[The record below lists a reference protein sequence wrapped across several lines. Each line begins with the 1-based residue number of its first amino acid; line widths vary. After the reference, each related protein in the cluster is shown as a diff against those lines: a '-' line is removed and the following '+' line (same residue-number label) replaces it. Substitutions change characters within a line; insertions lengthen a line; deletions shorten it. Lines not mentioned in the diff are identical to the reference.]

1 MTPQTDESPLVD
13 DIAARIRARI
23 MNGELAIGK
32 PLRQAALATEFG
44 VSRTPVREALRQLQN
59 GGLIEMQPNRGAVVR
74 VPAPWEVRQA
84 YEVRAELEGMAAR
97 RAASRI
103 TERGLAALREHNA
116 VLCEAVVRAA
126 GEGTRGG
133 STEGT
138 QAEGVHAEGGSTTT
152 TTAAN
157 DCFHT
162 VICEAADNPWLTR
175 MIDRINES
183 FPRNVS
189 SLALAGD
196 ERHRQLNIRQHEA
209 VIDALA
215 AHDADR
221 ADALMREH
229 VISSGEHLTAWYERR
244 SQTVF
249 HG

>member
-1 MTPQTDESPLVD
+1 MTPQTDDEPLVD

-116 VLCEAVVRAA
+116 VLCEAVARAA
-126 GEGTRGG
+126 GEGTGGG
-133 STEGT
+133 S
-138 QAEGVHAEGGSTTT
+138 AA

-196 ERHRQLNIRQHEA
+196 ERHRQLNIREHEA
-209 VIDALA
+209 VIEALA

-221 ADALMREH
+221 ADELMREH

>member
-1 MTPQTDESPLVD
+1 MTPHTDDGPLVD

-32 PLRQAALATEFG
+32 PLRQAALAAEFG

-59 GGLIEMQPNRGAVVR
+59 GGLIEMQPHRGAVVR

-84 YEVRAELEGMAAR
+84 YEVRAELEGLAAR

-103 TERGLAALREHNA
+103 TERQLAALREHNA
-116 VLCEAVVRAA
+116 VLREAAERAA
-126 GEGTRGG
+126 GEESAG
-133 STEGT
+133 SP
-138 QAEGVHAEGGSTTT
+138 A

-162 VICEAADNPWLTR
+162 VVCEAADNPWLSR
-175 MIDRINES
+175 MIGRINES

-189 SLALAGD
+189 SLALAHD
-196 ERHRQLNIRQHEA
+196 ERHRQHNIREHEA
-209 VIDALA
+209 IIDALTA
-215 AHDADR
+215 RDADR
-221 ADALMREH
+221 ADEVMRDH

>member
-1 MTPQTDESPLVD
+1 MTPQTDDGPLVD

-84 YEVRAELEGMAAR
+84 YEVRAELEGLAAR
-97 RAASRI
+97 RAASRV
-103 TERGLAALREHNA
+103 TERHLSTLREHNA
-116 VLCEAVVRAA
+116 VLREAAEQAA
-126 GEGTRGG
+126 GG
-133 STEGT
+133 SP
-138 QAEGVHAEGGSTTT
+138 A

-162 VICEAADNPWLTR
+162 VVCEAADNPWLSR
-175 MIDRINES
+175 MIDRINET

-196 ERHRQLNIRQHEA
+196 ERHRKLNIREH
-209 VIDALA
+209 DALIEA
-215 AHDADR
+215 LTAHDADR
-221 ADALMREH
+221 AQEVMREH
-229 VISSGEHLTAWYERR
+229 VISAGEHLTAWYERR

>member
-116 VLCEAVVRAA
+116 VLCEAVAGAA
-126 GEGTRGG
+126 GQGAGGG
-133 STEGT
+133 S
-138 QAEGVHAEGGSTTT
+138 TT

-215 AHDADR
+215 AHDADL

-229 VISSGEHLTAWYERR
+229 VMSSGEHLTAWYERR

>member
-116 VLCEAVVRAA
+116 VLCEAVARAEDEARGA
-126 GEGTRGG
+126 GGL
-133 STEGT
+133 
-138 QAEGVHAEGGSTTT
+138 T

-229 VISSGEHLTAWYERR
+229 VITSGEHLTAWYERR

-249 HG
+249 NG

>member
-1 MTPQTDESPLVD
+1 MTPHTDDGPLVD

-23 MNGELAIGK
+23 MNGELAIGN
-32 PLRQAALATEFG
+32 PLRQAALAAEFG

-59 GGLIEMQPNRGAVVR
+59 GGLIEMQPHRGAVVR

-84 YEVRAELEGMAAR
+84 YEVRAELEGLAAR

-103 TERGLAALREHNA
+103 TERQLAEMREHND
-116 VLCEAVVRAA
+116 VLREAARRAE
-126 GEGTRGG
+126 GEG
-133 STEGT
+133 
-138 QAEGVHAEGGSTTT
+138 AEGGSPA

-162 VICEAADNPWLTR
+162 IVCEAADNPWLSR

-209 VIDALA
+209 IVDALA
-215 AHDADR
+215 AHDGDR
-221 ADALMREH
+221 AQEVMRAH
-229 VISSGEHLTAWYERR
+229 VVSSGEHLTAWYERR

>member
-1 MTPQTDESPLVD
+1 MTPQTDDEPLVD

-116 VLCEAVVRAA
+116 VLCEAVARAT
-126 GEGTRGG
+126 GEGTGAG
-133 STEGT
+133 ST
-138 QAEGVHAEGGSTTT
+138 A

-196 ERHRQLNIRQHEA
+196 ERHRQLNTREHEA
-209 VIDALA
+209 VIEALA

>member
-116 VLCEAVVRAA
+116 VLCEAVARAA

-133 STEGT
+133 RG
-138 QAEGVHAEGGSTTT
+138 EGVHSEGASTT

-162 VICEAADNPWLTR
+162 VICEAADYPWLTR

-196 ERHRQLNIRQHEA
+196 ERHRQLNIRQHDA
-209 VIDALA
+209 VIEALA

>member
-1 MTPQTDESPLVD
+1 MTPQTDDEPLVD

-116 VLCEAVVRAA
+116 VLCEAAARAV
-126 GEGTRGG
+126 GEGRGAG
-133 STEGT
+133 SP
-138 QAEGVHAEGGSTTT
+138 T

-196 ERHRQLNIRQHEA
+196 ERHRQLNIREHEA
-209 VIDALA
+209 VIEALA

>member
-1 MTPQTDESPLVD
+1 MTPETDESPLVD

-126 GEGTRGG
+126 GEGSAGG
-133 STEGT
+133 SP
-138 QAEGVHAEGGSTTT
+138 T